1 MEEIRNED
9 AFGNIGFASGLS
21 LLQETMEKSITKGV
35 QIGVPWSKA
44 VYEYLSES
52 TTAEDLE
59 NIFELSTI
67 SSFVDLEIKR

>member
-9 AFGNIGFASGLS
+9 AFGNIGFTSGLS